1 MSILI
6 NGMEMP
12 TSCKDCPLA
21 GDFKCNL
28 MPSIPALCKEYDMA
42 VQNGKRL
49 NNCPLVELPPHGD
62 LIDRDA
68 LIKSLDRLCDRVC
81 QYSKAQ
87 RKVMCSACPLG
98 DAFAVVEDDAPTII
112 EAEEGET

>member
-12 TSCKDCPLA
+12 QGCNDCPLA

-42 VQNGKRL
+42 VQNRKRL
-49 NNCPLVELPPHGD
+49 NSCPLIEIPPHGR
-62 LIDRDA
+62 LIDADAAVANRDA
-68 LIKSLDRLCDRVC
+68 DMNWCYDLYDLPDYLSGC
-81 QYSKAQ
+81 
-87 RKVMCSACPLG
+87 
-98 DAFAVVEDDAPTII
+98 PTII
-112 EAEEGET
+112 EAEEGE